1 MKKKY
6 DLHQQFFVVFAI
18 NERSETFET
27 FKLGTIQNK
36 TLGLHDTIENAPN
49 NELSDGEVAEA
60 LSSSL
65 ESIFGD
71 NYKYRLISLVN
82 WYAI

>member
-6 DLHQQFFVVFAI
+6 DVNQQFFVVFAI
-18 NERSETFET
+18 NERYETFMP
-27 FKLGTIQNK
+27 FQIGTIQNQI
-36 TLGLHDTIENAPN
+36 LGLYSIIENVPN
-49 NELSDGEVAEA
+49 NELSDGEIAKE

-65 ESIFGD
+65 ESLFGD
-71 NYKYRLISLVN
+71 NYRYKLISLIS

>member
-6 DLHQQFFVVFAI
+6 NVNQQFFVVFAI
-18 NERSETFET
+18 NERSETFMP
-27 FKLGTIQNK
+27 FQIGTIKNQ
-36 TLGLHDTIENAPN
+36 TLGLYDTIENAPN
-49 NELSDGEVAEA
+49 NELSDGEIAQA

-71 NYKYRLISLVN
+71 NYRYKLVSLIN

>member
-27 FKLGTIQNK
+27 FKLGTIQNQ
-36 TLGLHDTIENAPN
+36 TLGLHDTIESAPN
-49 NELSDGEVAEA
+49 NELSDGEVAQA

-65 ESIFGD
+65 ERCFGD
-71 NYKYRLISLVN
+71 NYRYKLISLVN